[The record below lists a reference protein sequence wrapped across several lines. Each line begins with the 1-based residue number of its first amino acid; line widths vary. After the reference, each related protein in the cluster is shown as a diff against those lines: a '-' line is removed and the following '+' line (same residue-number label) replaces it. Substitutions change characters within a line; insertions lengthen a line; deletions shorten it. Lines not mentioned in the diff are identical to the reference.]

1 MRNNNEYEK
10 HDIILQGKYDEF
22 TNDVIESYLN
32 VPFVNKIILSCW
44 DDDDLSSFRDIID
57 KNVDRIVLV
66 PNKKPTNTGDDNVNL
81 QIFSSFS
88 GIKKS
93 TTEYSIKMRTDQ
105 LYDHKSMLNMYEF
118 FIENREKDRIF
129 VPGLY
134 PHLLFH
140 PRDHLFWGKTE
151 DLYKLFDIPLKT
163 YNITDLVKIS
173 KNDLWKYYP
182 YFTRSETY
190 IGAHYC
196 SNFDDR
202 VKIMLIQQ
210 DKYLYDNCQQW
221 DESHEISTSLLKRL
235 FKSFPKEG
243 IDLKW
248 PKKDL
253 MSYPYDDQK
262 NGYNECW
269 HEDGV

>member
-1 MRNNNEYEK
+1 MRNNNDYEK
-10 HDIILQGKYDEF
+10 LDIILQGKYDEF
-22 TNDVIESYLN
+22 TNEIIESYFDI
-32 VPFVNKIILSCW
+32 PFVNNIILSCW
-44 DDDDLSSFRDIID
+44 NTDNLSLLSNLID
-57 KNVDRIVLV
+57 KYVDRFVLV
-66 PNKKPTNTGDDNVNL
+66 ANQKPEIVGDDNVNL
-81 QIFSSFS
+81 QICSSIN

-105 LYDHKSMLNMYEF
+105 LYDRNSMLNMYEF
-118 FIENREKDRIF
+118 FVENREQDRIF

-140 PRDHLFWGKTE
+140 PRDHLFWAKTK
-151 DLYKLFDIPLKT
+151 DLYTLFDIPLKS
-163 YNITDLVKIS
+163 YNITNLVKIT

-190 IGAHYC
+190 VGAHYC

-202 VKIMLIQQ
+202 AKIMLIQQ

-221 DESHEISTSLLKRL
+221 DETYEISSNLIKRL

-253 MSYPYDDQK
+253 MSYPYEDQK